1 MGLRH
6 RRSSKAQRLSTG
18 SRQHSTV
25 WGNLLD
31 LEDCGLLVWAASELD
46 FCPLTCGYIQYGCL
60 PQSSQMSQPQVWM
73 IS

>member
-1 MGLRH
+1 MGLWR
-6 RRSSKAQRLSTG
+6 RRSSKALRLSAG
-18 SRQHSTV
+18 GRQHTHF

-31 LEDCGLLVWAASELD
+31 LDDCGLLVWAASELH

-60 PQSSQMSQPQVWM
+60 PQSSQMSQPQAWM